1 MLAYGWIVTGCR
13 MKRRELIIL
22 VAALVARILPASA
35 QRTPRQAR
43 LGWLAHGDT
52 LPRHFFD
59 DALAKLGWVEG
70 KNLTIERRFSGVSG
84 EELEVK
90 AAELISWQPDVI
102 VALGIVDAKPLV
114 ALSRTI
120 PIVVV
125 IASNPVA
132 KGLVASLSHPGGN
145 VTGTASVTVELLPKL
160 FELVKQLIPAASRVS
175 VLGDPQ
181 NPGNVE
187 PPASLGEA
195 LGLKIISRHASQ
207 PEQLDAAFAAAV
219 ADHDQAMV
227 VQHVAITFEERRRV
241 AALAEHF
248 RLPTVCPFREYAE
261 AGGLMSYG
269 PSLPDLFRGAADY
282 VDKIL
287 KGAKPADLPIQQPT
301 KFELVVNL
309 KTAKALGLAMPPAIL
324 ARADEVIE

>member
-1 MLAYGWIVTGCR
+1 
-13 MKRRELIIL
+13 MKRRELLIL
-22 VAALVARILPASA
+22 MAALVARVLPASG
-35 QRTPRQAR
+35 QQTPRQAR

-59 DALAKLGWVEG
+59 DALAKLGWIEG

-90 AAELISWQPDVI
+90 AAELVTWQPDVI

-125 IASNPVA
+125 IASNPVGQ
-132 KGLVASLSHPGGN
+132 GLVASLDQPGGN
-145 VTGTASVTVELLPKL
+145 VTGTASITVELLPKL

-175 VLGDPQ
+175 VLGDPK

-195 LGLKIISRHASQ
+195 LSLKIISRHASR

-241 AALAEHF
+241 AALAERF

-261 AGGLMSYG
+261 VGGLISYG
-269 PSLPDLFRGAADY
+269 PSLPDLFRRSADY

-287 KGAKPADLPIQQPT
+287 RGAKPADIPVEQPT
-301 KFELVVNL
+301 TFELVINL
-309 KTAKALGLAMPPAIL
+309 KTATTLGLTVPQSLL